1 MFWSEKIVLIILLS
15 VWLAGCKS
23 ENKAPDAIKNY
34 FDIRGFFNS
43 EATRLGSKNPIVLK
57 TVSDNRTPE
66 RKKVRIADWQN
77 ELELFS
83 ESDINKASWK
93 DSYNTK
99 KDSNTVIYTA
109 REAGLRTRKI
119 RITKSPTGKTSRIQI
134 ENKAE
139 NMLYTSVEN
148 LDYYPDSLY
157 IIDKFQKVRILGPHK
172 YLITG
177 KLK

>member
-1 MFWSEKIVLIILLS
+1 MFWSEKTVLILLS
-15 VWLAGCKS
+15 IWLAGCKS
-23 ENKAPDAIKNY
+23 EDKAPDVVKNY

-43 EATRLGSKNPIVLK
+43 EATRLGNKNTVVLK
-57 TVSDNRTPE
+57 TVSDNHSSE
-66 RKKVRIADWQN
+66 EKKVTIADWQN

-93 DSYNTK
+93 DSYKTEK
-99 KDSNTVIYTA
+99 KSNTVIYVA
-109 REAGLRTRKI
+109 AEPGLRTRKI
-119 RITKSPTGKTSRIQI
+119 SITRSLAGKISRIQI

-148 LDYYPDSLY
+148 LNYYPDSLY
-157 IIDKFQKVRILGPHK
+157 IIDKFQKVRILGPHH
-172 YLITG
+172 YIITG